1 MFGETPGIKVKIIP
15 LFSKPELMHRLHQAR
30 IIRPGD
36 WLVLVLGLVA
46 VGVLV
51 TQFWLGERQGERLLV
66 RQGGTVFLN
75 APLTHDLSA
84 DVSGPL
90 GITHIELVGHRARV
104 LRDPGPRQLC
114 VHQGW
119 ISRAGEAA
127 ICLPNQVSIEITGAS
142 KQYDS
147 LNY

>member
-1 MFGETPGIKVKIIP
+1 MFGETSGIKVSVFPI
-15 LFSKPELMHRLHQAR
+15 FSKSGMTQALHHARL
-30 IIRPGD
+30 IRPGD

-46 VGVLV
+46 VAVLI
-51 TQFWLGERQGERLLV
+51 TRFWLGERQGERLLI
-66 RQGGTVFLN
+66 RQGGAVFLN

-90 GITHIELVGHRARV
+90 GMTHIELVGRRARV

-114 VHQGW
+114 VRQGW

-142 KQYDS
+142 TQYDS